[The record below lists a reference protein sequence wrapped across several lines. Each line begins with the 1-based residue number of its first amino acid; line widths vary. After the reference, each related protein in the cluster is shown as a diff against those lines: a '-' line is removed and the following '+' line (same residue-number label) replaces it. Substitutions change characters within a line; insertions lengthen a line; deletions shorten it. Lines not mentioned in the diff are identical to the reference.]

1 MPVVFKAA
9 VKVFEAR
16 ETVEEM
22 LGEFNPSDPNLP
34 FYLAFA
40 RAWDKATT
48 VGQEDLSPLVD
59 SCGSLF
65 E

>member
-40 RAWDKATT
+40 HPWDKATT
-48 VGQEDLSPLVD
+48 VAKKFISIG
-59 SCGSLF
+59 
-65 E
+65 